1 MKNYCINRAFQL
13 SVFYTSCFS
22 LKKKSKKKSRTHGET
37 RHSRDRQGRVSV
49 RRLGLVYTGGGVERD
64 LQGTRVPGVPRVFKK
79 EPQRKKDNAL
89 NCIILFQISRETG

>member
-49 RRLGLVYTGGGVERD
+49 RRLGLVYTCGGNFLRCAFFWVCLDVGFAKLRG
-64 LQGTRVPGVPRVFKK
+64 LTRKTSF
-79 EPQRKKDNAL
+79 
-89 NCIILFQISRETG
+89 

>member
-49 RRLGLVYTGGGVERD
+49 RRLGLVYTGGGNFLRCAFFLGFAWMWA
-64 LQGTRVPGVPRVFKK
+64 LQNF
-79 EPQRKKDNAL
+79 EA
-89 NCIILFQISRETG
+89 

>member
-49 RRLGLVYTGGGVERD
+49 RRLGLVYTCDGNFLRCTFFLGLLGCGLCKTSRPD
-64 LQGTRVPGVPRVFKK
+64 
-79 EPQRKKDNAL
+79 KKDELLKRTAKKK
-89 NCIILFQISRETG
+89 G

>member
-37 RHSRDRQGRVSV
+37 
-49 RRLGLVYTGGGVERD
+49 
-64 LQGTRVPGVPRVFKK
+64 
-79 EPQRKKDNAL
+79 
-89 NCIILFQISRETG
+89 CIRETDKDA